1 MPPNKAYP
9 WQPRFFVQ
17 DEANFWL
24 VNPQSSGLDPL
35 LPEVECDLLHHVDLQ
50 PILETLFSSS
60 RTTRPKRSRAK
71 YFQPIFTIEVGAYPS
86 EAHFRCLSSRVNFRL
101 GWEGSAR
108 TNTNLFGLFIID
120 EEKKNVYSVDTLS
133 LRSRWDQGSST
144 GGRSPSCHSRSKKKF
159 LVTDATTNWNLIYNG
174 EVS

>member
-1 MPPNKAYP
+1 LNKLLSMPPNKAYP
-9 WQPRFFVQ
+9 WQPGFFVQ

-35 LPEVECDLLHHVDLQ
+35 LPEIECDLLHHVDLQ

-60 RTTRPKRSRAK
+60 RTTRPKQSRAK

-108 TNTNLFGLFIID
+108 TNNNLFGLFIID
-120 EEKKNVYSVDTLS
+120 EEKKTFIALTPCRWGHGETRVRPLAVDL
-133 LRSRWDQGSST
+133 LLAIPDL
-144 GGRSPSCHSRSKKKF
+144 KK
-159 LVTDATTNWNLIYNG
+159 N
-174 EVS
+174 